1 MDLVFLVDL
10 LLMIASDKRE
20 DKQGMI
26 QPLVL
31 MTSPLI
37 HVVLLLL
44 LTEVSTRPV
53 VKDFGFSMEG
63 RTGHG
68 GCMCH
73 MLFFIKLVRCKAP
86 ACFDYHSP

>member
-1 MDLVFLVDL
+1 MDLDFLVDL

-31 MTSPLI
+31 VTSPLI

-73 MLFFIKLVRCKAP
+73 M
-86 ACFDYHSP
+86 